1 MSTTDTPREYSNEVP
16 EKLQSDKIEAR
27 LVKSEIWDRLN
38 KDNEHFM
45 GVMVG
50 REGKGKSWTALK
62 IAELVDPGMNAD
74 QIVFEPSKF
83 LSKLREWKEEGTTQ
97 GRMIVIDEA
106 GVGTGNRTWYE
117 KDQIKF
123 AQILQLV
130 RSENMGIIFTV
141 PRAVEV
147 DSQVRKGRLHALMKI
162 LKKKTGEYA
171 ELSYYRVSPTRGFRD
186 EVYQPKPTVSIGG
199 IPHKVHSLRFGP
211 PSMELVEEYEEKK
224 NEFQRQQYEEAED
237 GMTGDEDGEELNPVE
252 EAVQDMKKNGVD
264 HVLST
269 NNSTGEQYI
278 SHELI
283 GHDYGLSKRDAR
295 TAKKIAEREIDR

>member
-1 MSTTDTPREYSNEVP
+1 MSTTDTPTEYRQDVP
-16 EKLQSDKIEAR
+16 DKLQSDKIEAR
-27 LVKSEIWDRLN
+27 LVKAEIWDRLN

-62 IAELVDPGMNAD
+62 IAELVDPDMNAD
-74 QIVFEPSKF
+74 QIVFQPSKF
-83 LSKLREWKEEGTTQ
+83 LAKLREWKEEGTTK
-97 GRMIVIDEA
+97 GRMIVMDEA

-130 RSENMGIIFTV
+130 RSENMGLIFTV

-162 LKKKTGEYA
+162 LKKKDGEYA

-186 EVYQPKPTVSIGG
+186 EVYQPKPTVSIDG

-211 PSMELVEEYEEKK
+211 PSEELIEEYEAKK
-224 NEFQRQQYEEAED
+224 DAFQMQQYEEAEA
-237 GMTGDEDGEELNPVE
+237 GMTDGEDGDGDDPVE
-252 EAVQDMKKNGVD
+252 AAVKDMKDNGLD
-264 HVLST
+264 KVLAV
-269 NNSTGEQYI
+269 NGNTGEEYV
-278 SHELI
+278 SKELVAYEY
-283 GHDYGLSKRDAR
+283 DLSQPKAN
-295 TAKKIAEREIDR
+295 TAKQIVEREVDL